1 MAKSD
6 GFKHGGLH
14 SSGLTGPSSSR
25 RALPLSV
32 LRLSRP
38 APSPPCIPEIR
49 NRSIKFL
56 GRDPRR
62 ASREGQ
68 GTAASTR
75 ARSQARGRADR
86 LTAPG
91 AVGQWERAHRGC
103 LATRWRRGGAG
114 GDASAVDAERARR
127 GGAGR
132 AGARRP
138 RAIDCPRG
146 SRRTTSR
153 QAAGEPPP
161 RQPPG
166 TRVRIPPPRLGRV
179 RLRGGPKGQRQR
191 GALSSAS
198 SFSLLLSSLPFRY
211 SSSSS
216 VSSYFSVWL
225 SWVGG

>member
-1 MAKSD
+1 MAKSE
-6 GFKHGGLH
+6 GFKHEGLH

-114 GDASAVDAERARR
+114 GDAGAVDAERARR
-127 GGAGR
+127 GGR
-132 AGARRP
+132 ELGARGP
-138 RAIDCPRG
+138 SIAPRG

-198 SFSLLLSSLPFRY
+198 SFSLLPSSLPFHY

-216 VSSYFSVWL
+216 VSSYFSVWV
-225 SWVGG
+225 S